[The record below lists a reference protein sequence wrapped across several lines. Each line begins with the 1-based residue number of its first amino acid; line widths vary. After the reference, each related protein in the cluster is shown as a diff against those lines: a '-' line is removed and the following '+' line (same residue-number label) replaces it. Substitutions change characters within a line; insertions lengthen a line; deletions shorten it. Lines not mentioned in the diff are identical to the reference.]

1 MGSFHQKHFT
11 ADRAC
16 LVAVG
21 GIEHNR
27 LAKLGESLDLGKGA
41 GKTFLILE
49 NFSVLFILGGGCL
62 VICRRRKHCML
73 DHLSIYF

>member
-27 LAKLGESLDLGKGA
+27 LAKLGESLDLGNGA
-41 GKTFLILE
+41 GKTSIPYRLS
-49 NFSVLFILGGGCL
+49 FSIAF
-62 VICRRRKHCML
+62 
-73 DHLSIYF
+73 